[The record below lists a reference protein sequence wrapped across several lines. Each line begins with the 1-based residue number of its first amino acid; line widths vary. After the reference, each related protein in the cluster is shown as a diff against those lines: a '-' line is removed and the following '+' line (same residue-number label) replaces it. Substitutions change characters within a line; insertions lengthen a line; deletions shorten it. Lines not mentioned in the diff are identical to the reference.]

1 MRRIEKIADKFEK
14 MMIVLDDQVKNKKYY
29 NKERLMKEI
38 GISLECSDNPVTA
51 SKAFWNSDS
60 IAKSLDE
67 VDIKE
72 LVRKSLS
79 LYDIPCEPWMQWD
92 YKQPSSVFDN
102 YDSFCNSLEDY
113 IKEINDIY
121 DDYLNDKRYQYIKKA
136 YRLEKWVRYLIKG
149 YKVDKERGIQWENRY
164 A

>member
-1 MRRIEKIADKFEK
+1 MRRIEKIIEKFSK
-14 MMIVLDDQVKNKKYY
+14 MMEDLDNKVKNKTEY
-29 NKERLMKEI
+29 NKERLVKEI

-51 SKAFWNSDS
+51 SKAFWHSESLEN
-60 IAKSLDE
+60 ALDE
-67 VDIKE
+67 IDIKE

-79 LYDIPCEPWMQWD
+79 LYEIPWEPWMQWD

-102 YDSFCNSLEDY
+102 YDSFCDSLEAY
-113 IKEINDIY
+113 MKEIKDIY
-121 DDYLNDKRYQYIKKA
+121 DDYLNDRKYQYIKRA
-136 YRLEKWVRYLIKG
+136 YRLEKWMNYLIKG

>member
-14 MMIVLDDQVKNKKYY
+14 MMIVLDDQVKNKKDY
-29 NKERLMKEI
+29 NKEKLMKEI

-51 SKAFWNSDS
+51 SKAFWHSE
-60 IAKSLDE
+60 SLENALD
-67 VDIKE
+67 DIDTKE

-79 LYDIPCEPWMQWD
+79 LYNIPWEGWMQWD